1 MTSNEAKRCR
11 SAASLSPVSPI
22 GLTSNEGCPQ
32 LTDTQDSSAQ
42 QAPEANVSTSNERSS
57 EVKIPLHDPFD
68 TPVAEEPI
76 IEINEPL
83 NLRPD
88 LSLLGIEEVDRGVCE
103 DSYENRALLRRA
115 KFNWIPVYASNGVPT
130 GLIQAISS
138 EMATEKRIL
147 SLAEKKPILTD
158 PTNKNSDYLTG
169 LDLIAEEAS
178 DYLVPPWVI
187 GATRAYIKEQS
198 SPPTSSKRK
207 PAALPTRCTNV
218 KEDGIR
224 CQLWSSGRIQDDGL
238 CRIHLRSVKHRPG
251 DDIERARQKLFQAA
265 PYAVDVL
272 EDMMSNA
279 ESEPV
284 KLKAATEILDR
295 AGVRGGMEIDTNVS
309 LEVRPAASII
319 AERLNKLATNAIEAA
334 ARMSDA
340 GILIT
345 SNEVEPQHTEG
356 TASGSA
362 STSNEDVV
370 AFGPGAAAQVSQTS
384 NEDIIDA
391 EIQED

>member
-1 MTSNEAKRCR
+1 MTNVDPE
-11 SAASLSPVSPI
+11 
-22 GLTSNEGCPQ
+22 N
-32 LTDTQDSSAQ
+32 TQHQPPS
-42 QAPEANVSTSNERSS
+42 STSNERSS
-57 EVKIPLHDPFD
+57 EVTEKLDPFA
-68 TPVAEEPI
+68 TPEAEAPI
-76 IEINEPL
+76 IEINETI

-88 LSLLGIEEVDRGVCE
+88 LSLIGIEEVDRGVCE
-103 DSYENRALLRRA
+103 DTFENRQVLRRA
-115 KFNWIPVYASNGVPT
+115 KFNWIPVYATNGVPT

-147 SLAEKKPILTD
+147 SLAEKKPILVD
-158 PTNKNSDYLTG
+158 PTNKNSDYITG

-178 DYLVPPWVI
+178 DYIVPPWVI
-187 GATRAYIKEQS
+187 GATRAWIKEQTE
-198 SPPTSSKRK
+198 PVRSSKRK
-207 PAALPTRCTNV
+207 PAALPTRCANI

-224 CQLWSSGRIQDDGL
+224 CQLWSSGRLQDDGL

-319 AERLNKLATNAIEAA
+319 AERLNSLAVNAIESA
-334 ARMSDA
+334 ARLSEA

-345 SNEVEPQHTEG
+345 SNEVEPNQE
-356 TASGSA
+356 AAAGSK
-362 STSNEDVV
+362 TSNEEKTEDV
-370 AFGPGAAAQVSQTS
+370 
-384 NEDIIDA
+384 IDA